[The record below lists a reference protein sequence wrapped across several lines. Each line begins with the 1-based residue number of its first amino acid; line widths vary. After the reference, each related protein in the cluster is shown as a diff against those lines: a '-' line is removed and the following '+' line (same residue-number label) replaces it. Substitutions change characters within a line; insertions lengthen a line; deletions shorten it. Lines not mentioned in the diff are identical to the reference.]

1 MCLYSLYAYKK
12 GYNRVDADIKQ
23 DTLEDCINSEN
34 ILSKAIGN
42 VHRDILYCSALQ
54 GKILAVLKEIT
65 TLETYK
71 LILRDSIVMSRTHA
85 NFLLKFLWA
94 GRRISSTYEL
104 CLNTNICVKTV
115 GSVCENNVV
124 SWKKRSWKLMKNVYL
139 LLLFNVKV
147 SLVRQRGQVNLTC

>member
-54 GKILAVLKEIT
+54 GEILAVLKEIT
-65 TLETYK
+65 TPEAYK
-71 LILRDSIVMSRTHA
+71 LILRNSIVMSRTHA
-85 NFLLKFLWA
+85 NFLLTFYGLVEEFP
-94 GRRISSTYEL
+94 RLMT
-104 CLNTNICVKTV
+104 CVLTQIFILQKPENYQ
-115 GSVCENNVV
+115 VC
-124 SWKKRSWKLMKNVYL
+124 S
-139 LLLFNVKV
+139 
-147 SLVRQRGQVNLTC
+147 

>member
-1 MCLYSLYAYKK
+1 MCLYSLNAYKK

-23 DTLEDCINSEN
+23 DTPEDCINSEN

-54 GKILAVLKEIT
+54 GEILAVLKEIT
-65 TLETYK
+65 TPETYK

-94 GRRISSTYEL
+94 GRRISLTYEL
-104 CLNTNICVKTV
+104 CLDTNFHFTKT
-115 GSVCENNVV
+115 
-124 SWKKRSWKLMKNVYL
+124 
-139 LLLFNVKV
+139 
-147 SLVRQRGQVNLTC
+147 